1 MTTTE
6 KIDGIQHL
14 NGNLYR
20 VRNTLINFT
29 EQGEPNNGL
38 TFSNPRLI
46 NGNPKPKGFSKEE
59 MNELREAIR
68 TEGLANPL
76 LLRWSEVDNKRKLQ
90 VVGGERRKRCI
101 DKLITSDADCFD
113 PATESWMKA
122 SKVYEYIDVR
132 INEMD
137 DQTAFKN
144 AFSEN
149 DTSVGIGDGAT
160 IGLIAE
166 FRKAGWTDDE
176 ILKTTGKSISW
187 LRDTDILLSLD
198 EKTFA
203 ALTSEEINR
212 SSALELAKIEDVQTR
227 TEHLHLAEQFAVSR
241 IKALKEKLTHEVE
254 SAETKAELAK
264 AAAVE
269 AVIRNNDEDAAEK
282 EKAKQE
288 KALARAAKKK
298 QEIENLDENMPVI
311 TGKDLH
317 KAKNKI
323 ASKDETI
330 SDEELEDG
338 KALTNAKIAKYWY
351 EPLAKIIKDWE
362 GLEGE
367 AEGANLE
374 IDLCDAK
381 LVLLL
386 IDARLQ
392 GIKDI
397 TSLLQAHKLTKEEDV
412 DDEEMI
418 TAESLGD
425 EDEDEDEDFD
435 EEADLEEDED
445 DDDEDSDD

>member
-6 KIDGIQHL
+6 KIDGVQHL
-14 NGNLYR
+14 NGNLFR

-29 EQGEPNNGL
+29 EQGESDNGL

-101 DKLITSDADCFD
+101 DKLIASDADCYD
-113 PATESWMKA
+113 PVTESWIKA
-122 SKVYEYIDVR
+122 SKMYEYIDVR

-160 IGLIAE
+160 IGLVAE

-187 LRDTDILLSLD
+187 LRDTDVLLSLD
-198 EKTFA
+198 EKTLN
-203 ALTSEEINR
+203 ALIAEEINR
-212 SSALELAKIEDVQTR
+212 SSALELSKIEDINQRLEV
-227 TEHLHLAEQFAVSR
+227 LKNAGKFACERVS
-241 IKALKEKLTHEVE
+241 ALKEKLEHEVE
-254 SAETKAELAK
+254 SAETKAQKAK
-264 AAAVE
+264 AAAVD
-269 AVIRNNDEDAAEK
+269 ASLRNHDEETAEK
-282 EKAKQE
+282 EKEKQE
-288 KALARAAKKK
+288 RAETRAAKKK
-298 QEIENLDENMPVI
+298 HEIEELDETMPVI
-311 TGKDLH
+311 TGKDIH
-317 KAKNKI
+317 KAKNKTAAKSEPI
-323 ASKDETI
+323 T
-330 SDEELEDG
+330 DEELEDG
-338 KALTNAKIAKYWY
+338 KSLTNAKIAKHWY
-351 EPLAKIIKDWE
+351 EPLAKVIKDWE

-392 GIKDI
+392 GTKDI
-397 TSLLQAHKLTKEEDV
+397 VSLLQAHKLTKEEDV

-418 TAESLGD
+418 TAESL
-425 EDEDEDEDFD
+425 EDDD
-435 EEADLEEDED
+435 EEFEDDDDQDLDEDED
-445 DDDEDSDD
+445 DDSDDE